1 MARPRCPALIL
12 LPASFSLPFS
22 SLSAKMAASIV
33 SSDFLSK
40 AGTMYLGERLWNK
53 VSWGKEAKSG
63 DAASR
68 SIMKAFAWRAF
79 AMVNTLIISIFFAKS
94 VKVGK

>member
-1 MARPRCPALIL
+1 
-12 LPASFSLPFS
+12 
-22 SLSAKMAASIV
+22 MAASIV

-40 AGTMYLGERLWNK
+40 AGTMYIGERLWNK
-53 VSWGKEAKSG
+53 VSWGKEAKAG

-68 SIMKAFAWRAF
+68 SVIKAIAWRAF

-94 VKVGK
+94 VKIGTCRVVKER